1 MRQKKITRFSF
12 FLFESS
18 DAHVVFEEAM
28 SKVRYERVS
37 LVKGSKPHFRGETIW
52 KIKKQIL
59 TFFWSND
66 KIQKSCKQSNISQL
80 SKTKRVVSYRLKSH
94 PFSTSTVFQQIQ
106 F

>member
-37 LVKGSKPHFRGETIW
+37 LVKGSKPHFRGERIW
-52 KIKKQIL
+52 KIKQQIL
-59 TFFWSND
+59 TFFQLMTNSN
-66 KIQKSCKQSNISQL
+66 KATSHN
-80 SKTKRVVSYRLKSH
+80 KTKRV
-94 PFSTSTVFQQIQ
+94 Q
-106 F
+106 